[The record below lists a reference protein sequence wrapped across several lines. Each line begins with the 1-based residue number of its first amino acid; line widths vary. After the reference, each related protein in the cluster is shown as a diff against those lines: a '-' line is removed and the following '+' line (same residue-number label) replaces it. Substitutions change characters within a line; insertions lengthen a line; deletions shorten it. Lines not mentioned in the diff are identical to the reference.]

1 MTLKLATHTRF
12 WSGCLIFSIL
22 FLSLGMYVSYMWISN
37 YFLSSSINGTSYMAW
52 TTGDVYFVVLFCICM
67 ILVVDGVIVFIDFRR
82 GSYAS
87 KMRVV
92 LYSDQINNRF
102 FYDKMSLFI
111 TEGLT

>member
-1 MTLKLATHTRF
+1 
-12 WSGCLIFSIL
+12 
-22 FLSLGMYVSYMWISN
+22 
-37 YFLSSSINGTSYMAW
+37 
-52 TTGDVYFVVLFCICM
+52 M